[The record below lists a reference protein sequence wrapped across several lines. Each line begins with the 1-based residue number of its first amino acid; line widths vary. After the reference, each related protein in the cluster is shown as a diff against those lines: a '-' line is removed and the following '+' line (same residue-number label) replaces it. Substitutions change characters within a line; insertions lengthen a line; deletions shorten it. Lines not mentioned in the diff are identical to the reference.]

1 MPGGIAYGQDV
12 FLSGDLRMCPD
23 TSLTLLIKNKC
34 WTLDMLAVGWK
45 YKVCTH
51 TCCFHG
57 KKTYVFTPALI
68 AQDGFSK
75 RQTNAVK
82 RAVPTRHLAAG
93 KRLFVS
99 AAGDVARERTRL
111 NKTPALHLSSTGN
124 LPDTTWQF
132 GLSYRKKPWW
142 MLSFPSPIGTWLIFS
157 LAAERKNSPCTEKW
171 KGS

>member
-1 MPGGIAYGQDV
+1 MYFYLETYVCVPTPLWLFWLKINV
-12 FLSGDLRMCPD
+12 EH
-23 TSLTLLIKNKC
+23 LTCWPLGENIKC
-34 WTLDMLAVGWK
+34 A
-45 YKVCTH
+45 CTH
-51 TCCFHG
+51 VAFIG

-93 KRLFVS
+93 KRLFVC

-111 NKTPALHLSSTGN
+111 NKTPALHSSSIGN

-142 MLSFPSPIGTWLIFS
+142 MLSFPSPVGTWLLFS